1 MNQQRENQKKL
12 AKGEKEE
19 DGRGFMLTRNA
30 YLYPPRTHTRIHHVL
45 PFVITS
51 IVHPYLP
58 SSLTRIKFTL
68 SPASTSLS
76 HSSCSLKRRLT
87 ERGNDAWQNIEK
99 MEGGKMKI
107 RKREQKSASPLY
119 WQTLSIGSV
128 TASCDSI
135 PQSHVTLCQRLSWL
149 YDRASFEGL
158 TKKEA
163 GKRQRGVVGI
173 RKFKG

>member
-1 MNQQRENQKKL
+1 MNQQKENQKKL

-76 HSSCSLKRRLT
+76 HSSYSLKWRLT

-99 MEGGKMKI
+99 MEGGKMKMRNRELNIYFLLHRIDVI
-107 RKREQKSASPLY
+107 RTWFRRMKSVDDGRRLR
-119 WQTLSIGSV
+119 SIV
-128 TASCDSI
+128 
-135 PQSHVTLCQRLSWL
+135 
-149 YDRASFEGL
+149 
-158 TKKEA
+158 
-163 GKRQRGVVGI
+163 
-173 RKFKG
+173 KG